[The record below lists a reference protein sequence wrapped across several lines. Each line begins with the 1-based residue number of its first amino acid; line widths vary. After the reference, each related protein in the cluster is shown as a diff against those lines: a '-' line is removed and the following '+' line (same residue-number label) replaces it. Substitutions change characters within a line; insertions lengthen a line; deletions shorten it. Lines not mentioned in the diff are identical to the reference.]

1 MAYQLE
7 VKQSAAKVMRVFSK
21 DIFRRVV
28 AAIDELANDPLP
40 PGCTKLA
47 GYDWLYRI
55 RVGDWRIVYEVNEVE
70 EIVMVLAVKHGREV
84 YRDF

>member
-1 MAYQLE
+1 MVYQLE
-7 VKQSAAKVMRVFSK
+7 VKRSAAKEMRVLSK

-28 AAIDELANDPLP
+28 AAIDELANHPLP
-40 PGCTKLA
+40 PGCIKLA

-55 RVGDWRIVYEVNEVE
+55 RVGDWRIVYEVNDVE